1 MKHLFIILL
10 ILSTDSFAQAPNG
23 NSIYSDQVTPKLT
36 TDEEKVIPEDRVLP
50 NISLKDHFLKKSIE
64 ASKKILETPQ
74 EAIPK
79 EAPTPVEKPLPTVAE
94 ESLSAPPAL
103 DEVHIVSSSIQ
114 KESAYEDQNDVRIFK
129 SNLRYIK
136 NNEVPKTITL
146 PSGSSAL
153 ATLLSGVEI
162 ASDVKSIDVRLDY
175 AFLGPNKTVVELTGC
190 IAWVKLSADYSTE
203 RLFGSAY
210 SISCRSPSGKTF
222 DLPIVAHIKDERD
235 EYLGIKGTLLAN
247 GKLAA
252 AALSFLRDGTTAF
265 GEAMAKSQ
273 TNTEVVGGG
282 LSGTT
287 ATGTNV
293 SGNKDSYIIGQTAA
307 GASGKFLNWW
317 VDYYTKLSP
326 TIAVPPGTK
335 IYLSVEGEI
344 QIPEVFFTTKNNS
357 STYRINTNDSIKLH
371 YKELP

>member
-1 MKHLFIILL
+1 MKNEFAITLML
-10 ILSTDSFAQAPNG
+10 ISFSLWSQTSPNG
-23 NSIYSDQVTPKLT
+23 DSISTDQVTPELT
-36 TDEEKVIPEDRVLP
+36 TDEEKKIPEDRVLP

-64 ASKKILETPQ
+64 ASRKILETLPA
-74 EAIPK
+74 EVKTGPK
-79 EAPTPVEKPLPTVAE
+79 E
-94 ESLSAPPAL
+94 ESHPEATASREITSPPAI
-103 DEVHIVSSSIQ
+103 DEVNVI
-114 KESAYEDQNDVRIFK
+114 SAVTQTPSYEDQNDLRIFK
-129 SNLRYIK
+129 KNLRFVSG
-136 NNEVPKTITL
+136 NEIPKTVTL

-162 ASDVKSIDVRLDY
+162 SSEEKSIDVRLDY
-175 AFLGPNKTVVELTGC
+175 AFLGPNKAIVELTGC
-190 IAWVKLSADYSTE
+190 IAWVKLSGDYSTE
-203 RLFGSAY
+203 RLFGKAY

-222 DLPIVAHIKDERD
+222 ELPIVAHIKDESD
-235 EYLGIKGTLLAN
+235 EYLGIKGKLIAN

-335 IYLSVEGEI
+335 IYLSIEGEV
-344 QIPEVFFTTKNNS
+344 QIPEIFFANNQSTT
-357 STYRINTNDSIKLH
+357 RINTNDSIKLQ

>member
-1 MKHLFIILL
+1 MRKTLFC
-10 ILSTDSFAQAPNG
+10 LSFLALNCWSQTSPNG
-23 NSIYSDQVTPKLT
+23 DSISSDQVTPKLN
-36 TDEEKVIPEDRVLP
+36 TDESKSIPEDRVLP

-64 ASKKILETPQ
+64 ASKKILENPPAEMSSKEEMAEPPQ
-74 EAIPK
+74 PE
-79 EAPTPVEKPLPTVAE
+79 VV
-94 ESLSAPPAL
+94 SAPPSI
-103 DEVHIVSSSIQ
+103 DEVNVISSAPLATS
-114 KESAYEDQNDVRIFK
+114 SYEDQNDVRIFK
-129 SNLRYIK
+129 RNLRY
-136 NNEVPKTITL
+136 VSGYDLPKTITL

-162 ASDVKSIDVRLDY
+162 STEEKSIDVRLDY
-175 AFLGPNKTVVELTGC
+175 AFLGPNKTIVELTGC
-190 IAWVKLSADYSTE
+190 IAWVKLSGDYSTE
-203 RLFGSAY
+203 RLFGKAY
-210 SISCRSPSGKTF
+210 SISCRSPNGKTF
-222 DLPIVAHIKDERD
+222 DLPIAAHIKDERD
-235 EYLGIKGTLLAN
+235 EYLGIKGKLIAN

-293 SGNKDSYIIGQTAA
+293 SGNKENYIIGQTAA

-335 IYLSVEGEI
+335 IYLSVEGEV
-344 QIPEVFFTTKNNS
+344 QIPEIFFTANNS
-357 STYRINTNDSIKLH
+357 TRINTNDSIKP

>member
-1 MKHLFIILL
+1 MKFLTITLFLF
-10 ILSTDSFAQAPNG
+10 SVNGFTQAPSG

-36 TDEEKVIPEDRVLP
+36 TEEDKIIPEDRVLP
-50 NISLKDHFLKKSIE
+50 NISLKDHFLRKSIE
-64 ASKKILETPQ
+64 ASKKILENPQ
-74 EAIPK
+74 KEAHK
-79 EAPTPVEKPLPTVAE
+79 EAPVAEKPLPSIAE
-94 ESLSAPPAL
+94 ESTPAPPGL
-103 DEVHIVSSSIQ
+103 DEVHVVSSSIQ
-114 KESAYEDQNDVRIFK
+114 KEPSYEDQNDIRIFK

-136 NNEVPKTITL
+136 NNDAPKTITL

-153 ATLLSGVEI
+153 ATLLSGIEL
-162 ASDVKSIDVRLDY
+162 ASEVKSIDVRLDY

-210 SISCRSPSGKTF
+210 SISCRSPDGKTF

-235 EYLGIKGTLLAN
+235 EYLGIKGKLLAN

-293 SGNKDSYIIGQTAA
+293 SGSKDSYIIGQTAA

-326 TIAVPPGTK
+326 TIAVSPGTK

-344 QIPEVFFTTKNNS
+344 QIPEVFFTANNS
-357 STYRINTNDSIKLH
+357 SIHRINTNDSIKVH

>member
-1 MKHLFIILL
+1 MKYLFITLL
-10 ILSTDSFAQAPNG
+10 ILSANSFAQAPNG

-36 TDEEKVIPEDRVLP
+36 TDEEKSIPEDRVLP

-64 ASKKILETPQ
+64 ASKKILENPQ
-74 EAIPK
+74 KTIK
-79 EAPTPVEKPLPTVAE
+79 EVPVEKPSPSIAE

-153 ATLLSGVEI
+153 ATLLSGIEI
-162 ASDVKSIDVRLDY
+162 ASEMKSIDVRLDY
-175 AFLGPNKTVVELTGC
+175 AFLGPNKAVVELTGC

-210 SISCRSPSGKTF
+210 SISCRSPNGKTF

-344 QIPEVFFTTKNNS
+344 QIPETFFTANNS
-357 STYRINTNDSIKLH
+357 STNRINTNDSIKLH
-371 YKELP
+371 HKELP

>member
-1 MKHLFIILL
+1 MKVLTVLL
-10 ILSTDSFAQAPNG
+10 VLLTTNSYSQAPSG
-23 NSIYSDQVTPKLT
+23 TSIYSDQVTPKLT
-36 TDEEKVIPEDRVLP
+36 EDENKIIPEDRVLP
-50 NISLKDHFLKKSIE
+50 NISLKDHFLRKSIE
-64 ASKKILETPQ
+64 ASKKILETPVEVSHKE
-74 EAIPK
+74 EAPAV
-79 EAPTPVEKPLPTVAE
+79 ESAPTPPT
-94 ESLSAPPAL
+94 L
-103 DEVHIVSSSIQ
+103 DQVQIVSSSTQ
-114 KESAYEDQNDVRIFK
+114 EMPSYEDQNDVRIFK
-129 SNLRYIK
+129 SNLRHLK
-136 NNEVPKTITL
+136 RHETLKTITL

-162 ASDVKSIDVRLDY
+162 AADEKSIDVRLDY

-190 IAWVKLSADYSTE
+190 IAWIKLSADYSTE

-222 DLPIVAHIKDERD
+222 ELPVTAHVKDERD
-235 EYLGIKGTLLAN
+235 EYLGIRGKLLAN

-252 AALSFLRDGTTAF
+252 AALSFLKDGTTAF

-273 TNTEVVGGG
+273 TSTEVVGGG

-344 QIPEVFFTTKNNS
+344 QIPEVFFTS
-357 STYRINTNDSIKLH
+357 SNRINTNDSIQLH
-371 YKELP
+371 HKEPK

>member
-1 MKHLFIILL
+1 MRSLIIIGFHLIALNVL
-10 ILSTDSFAQAPNG
+10 AQTSPNG
-23 NSIYSDQVTPKLT
+23 DSISSDQVTPKLMK
-36 TDEEKVIPEDRVLP
+36 DEEKSIPEDRVLP

-64 ASKKILETPQ
+64 ESRKILENP
-74 EAIPK
+74 
-79 EAPTPVEKPLPTVAE
+79 
-94 ESLSAPPAL
+94 SAPIKENHKTEPQQEMISEVDSISPPSI
-103 DEVHIVSSSIQ
+103 DEVHVI
-114 KESAYEDQNDVRIFK
+114 SAAPQFPSYEDQNDVRIFK
-129 SNLRYIK
+129 RNLRYVPG
-136 NNEVPKTITL
+136 NEIPKTITL

-162 ASDVKSIDVRLDY
+162 SSEEKSIDVRLDY
-175 AFLGPNKTVVELTGC
+175 AFLGPNKAIVELTGC
-190 IAWVKLSADYSTE
+190 IAWVKLSGDYSTE
-203 RLFGSAY
+203 RLFGKAY
-210 SISCRSPSGKTF
+210 SISCRSPNGKTF
-222 DLPIVAHIKDERD
+222 DLPIMAHVKDERD
-235 EYLGIKGTLLAN
+235 EYLGIKGKLIAN

-282 LSGTT
+282 ISGTT

-335 IYLSVEGEI
+335 IYLSVEGEV
-344 QIPEVFFTTKNNS
+344 QIPEIFFVNNQS
-357 STYRINTNDSIKLH
+357 STRINTNDSIKLQH
-371 YKELP
+371 KELP